1 MAGDRGAETLPWGR
15 PRREALLLVLV
26 ALVALSP
33 LYPVNDGQ
41 DVSRACLAESL
52 VHARVSADGCLVAP
66 LAVDR
71 SSYGGH
77 FYSDKAPGMSVLEAP
92 TAAAVRL
99 GSPARW
105 PYWSVRLWVVRIL
118 ASGLAFVLAAFLVGR
133 VSEGLAPGLGGVS
146 LVAFAL
152 GTLAAPFA
160 AANFDHVPAGAL
172 DLGAF
177 LLAWARRPV
186 LAGLAA
192 GAALLTEYESAAVLV
207 VVAVYVAFQGLR
219 ALAHYALGVVPG
231 VLLLGAYDWAAFGA
245 PWHLSYRY
253 LANEYTARQSAGFFG
268 IHVPHAHSAW
278 LVIGG
283 SRVLLV
289 VCPIVIACVYGLVLL
304 ARRHR
309 AEALLCAA
317 VAIVFFVVDSGYFAP
332 YGGLSPGPRFFVP
345 ALPFL
350 ALGLGPAFAAHFRLV
365 LALAAASVVS
375 TTALTVTWTSD
386 LHYRQTVWG
395 ELVRLPGLLGDSPL
409 AGGAVRN
416 VVYGLGVPNGAAALA
431 CAALAL
437 GALALAATGARPHAG
452 G

>member
-1 MAGDRGAETLPWGR
+1 V
-15 PRREALLLVLV
+15 LLLALV

-41 DVSRACLAESL
+41 DVSRVCLAEAL

-71 SSYGGH
+71 SSYAGH

-99 GSPARW
+99 GAPARW
-105 PYWSVRLWVVRIL
+105 PNWSVRLWAVRIL

-133 VSEGLAPGLGGVS
+133 VAEGLAPGLGGVS

-152 GTLAAPFA
+152 GTLVAPFA

-177 LLAWARRPV
+177 LLAWSRRPL
-186 LAGLAA
+186 LAGLVA
-192 GAALLTEYESAAVLV
+192 GAAVLTEYESGAVLV
-207 VVAVYVAFQGLR
+207 VVAVYVAFQSLR
-219 ALAHYALGVVPG
+219 ALGRYVIGVVPG
-231 VLLLGAYDWAAFGA
+231 ALLLGAYDWAAFGA

-278 LVIGG
+278 LVVGG
-283 SRVLLV
+283 SRGLLV
-289 VCPIVIACVYGLVLL
+289 VCPIVIACVYGLLLL

-317 VAIVFFVVDSGYFAP
+317 VAVVFFVVDSGYFAP

-365 LALAAASVVS
+365 LALAAVSIVS
-375 TTALTVTWTSD
+375 TTALTATWTSD
-386 LHYRQTVWG
+386 VHYRDTVWG

-416 VVYGLGVPNGAAALA
+416 VVHGLGVPNGAAALA
-431 CAALAL
+431 CAVLAL
-437 GALALAATGARPHAG
+437 GALAIAATGARSRPAG
-452 G
+452 